1 VRDSFSKAG
10 QLAYFLLSGI
20 GRIWPIGAIM
30 SDKPTPYGT
39 TDLADVCAMVRSVDS
54 LQIEKCWRAMRG
66 DGIVPFRRSVT
77 ARSIPPRLLA
87 SMGLCRVR
95 ISDEA
100 AEALYRLAGTR
111 YRQMTGA
118 EITGSRY
125 QEFVEGGRLKERVG
139 LLRLAF
145 AIPVGVWW
153 VSEIVFDNEYACLYQ
168 STLLPL
174 RDDESG
180 DMDHL
185 LDLIECNVPMAMQGK
200 RGIMSR
206 KILKHEWIDVGAGT
220 PD

>member
-1 VRDSFSKAG
+1 MSQRGAD
-10 QLAYFLLSGI
+10 
-20 GRIWPIGAIM
+20 GR
-30 SDKPTPYGT
+30 SDAPYGA
-39 TDLADVCAMVRSVDS
+39 ADRATVSAINRSADS
-54 LQIEKCWRAMRG
+54 LEIERCWRAMRG
-66 DGIVPFRRSVT
+66 TAIVPLRSSLS

-95 ISDEA
+95 IADDAVESS
-100 AEALYRLAGTR
+100 YRLAGTR

-125 QEFVEGGRLKERVG
+125 QEFVEGGSLEERAR

-153 VSEIVFDNEYACLYQ
+153 VSEIVFDEEYSCFYR

-174 RDDESG
+174 RDSASG
-180 DMDHL
+180 AVDHL
-185 LDLIECNVPMAMQGK
+185 LDLIECDLPVAMQGK

-206 KILKHEWIDVGAGT
+206 KILKHEWIDLGAGT
-220 PD
+220 PS